1 MGSVFM
7 LLGIFKLYGNAGSTD
22 YQILCCLKI
31 EKGLQYLVFLRF
43 FFLSLAIKIPKMP
56 FHI

>member
-1 MGSVFM
+1 MGSVFK
-7 LLGIFKLYGNAGSTD
+7 LLGIFRLYGNMRRTD

-31 EKGLQYLVFLRF
+31 EKGLQYLVFLG
-43 FFLSLAIKIPKMP
+43 FFLSLAFKIPKMP